1 MSEENVV
8 YVDEDLEDLIPG
20 FIENRHKDTEKIKGF
35 LNSEDWQEIQR
46 LGHSMKGSGGG
57 YGFHEV
63 TRIGQGIEEAAKTQ
77 SKDEIMKLTDSL
89 SSYLSTVKIVIESE
103 D

>member
-20 FIENRHKDTEKIKGF
+20 FIENRHKDANKIKGF
-35 LNSEDWQEIQR
+35 LSSEEWQEIQR

-89 SSYLSTVKIVIESE
+89 SNYLSTVKIVIESE